1 MFGIMEVL
9 MICLA
14 VINGFQALIVC
25 LGFIIGLAIIIFP
38 IILFFKVW
46 KMCDDVRKIKETL
59 SSKDKTEVC

>member
-9 MICLA
+9 MVCLA
-14 VINGFQALIVC
+14 VVNGFQALVMC
-25 LGFIIGLAIIIFP
+25 LGFIIGLAIATLP

-46 KMCDDVRKIKETL
+46 RMCNDVREIKETL

>member
-25 LGFIIGLAIIIFP
+25 LGFIIGLAIVILP

-46 KMCDDVRKIKETL
+46 RMCDDVKKIKETL